1 MIWVVARKEIHE
13 NLISLRF
20 LLLFVLAM
28 ALIPSSLYT
37 EYRAYLARVAEQ
49 RQIEERNRDYLRQLR
64 VSQIFTNPNFAID
77 VYWPPTATSVFA
89 SGYEEEHPR
98 HLVVGQHSV
107 EYGAPLEVRQLAGL
121 FGAIDYL
128 FVVQFIFSLF
138 AVLLSFDA
146 ITREKESGTLRS
158 MLSNSLSRATVA
170 SGKLLGGYAT
180 LAIPLLVAFMMGMAM
195 LAAAGLNVFAGDFVA
210 RAGWIL
216 TSSLAYIAVFFALGL
231 LVSSLVLSTYSALV
245 ISLAFW
251 LIGVVVMPRAAAL
264 VSQLAKPVE
273 SRQAAWLAK
282 LAAANSIEQEKGRA
296 LQELV
301 NRVGV
306 LDKEGRRIPGEDWQK
321 QRSAVAAA
329 YEERAAQ
336 AIKRIEEDYQR
347 RKTDQRLLGLTLARL
362 SPAGALVNF
371 TTEMAETGI
380 GVESRF
386 LSEAERYRE
395 VLGRELFSRIYREV
409 WPGGRI
415 TMGVL
420 KPINPAGL
428 PGFRMMPRRVQESFF
443 GADLAILLGW
453 LAAGVASIYGAL
465 GRYDVR

>member
-77 VYWPPTATSVFA
+77 VYWPPAATSVFA

-158 MLSNSLSRATVA
+158 MLSNSLSRAAVA

-210 RAGWIL
+210 RASWIL

-251 LIGVVVMPRAAAL
+251 LIGVVVMPRTAAL

-306 LDKEGRRIPGEDWQK
+306 LDKEGRRIRARTG
-321 QRSAVAAA
+321 RNSAARWPRRTRN
-329 YEERAAQ
+329 ER
-336 AIKRIEEDYQR
+336 R
-347 RKTDQRLLGLTLARL
+347 RL
-362 SPAGALVNF
+362 SSGSRRTTSAG
-371 TTEMAETGI
+371 
-380 GVESRF
+380 
-386 LSEAERYRE
+386 
-395 VLGRELFSRIYREV
+395 
-409 WPGGRI
+409 
-415 TMGVL
+415 
-420 KPINPAGL
+420 KPTSACWDSLWQGCH
-428 PGFRMMPRRVQESFF
+428 RR
-443 GADLAILLGW
+443 ARW
-453 LAAGVASIYGAL
+453 
-465 GRYDVR
+465 